1 MTDSYGYGIEWFL
14 FTKIATED
22 HLAQLLEVSIER
34 FRTILNELPMSDA
47 EIAKDLGISQTKV
60 MNIRRAVRERLARR
74 RREFLDEGISDS
86 VRLK

>member
-1 MTDSYGYGIEWFL
+1 MVTVLSGFYLRRLLRRI
-14 FTKIATED
+14 ISRN
-22 HLAQLLEVSIER
+22 LLEVSIER